1 MGQAVLLVSARKIKT
16 FTETNDNVD
25 EQLLLANVQV
35 AQDLGLQTLLGTK
48 FYNHILTAAS
58 GSTLTSAE
66 TILLEDYIQ
75 PYLLWR
81 ATWEALPTLWMRVMN
96 KSVIKGNTE
105 QGTHVDKGDLTY
117 LRNIHQNRYEFY
129 AQRLMD
135 YIKNNPGDFPI
146 YYQYTSTDGMHPSKE
161 VYYGGLHFEPGFR
174 KLPRVG
180 TGRAYG
186 GIPSY
191 TDPTDS
197 NFCCFDY

>member
-1 MGQAVLLVSARKIKT
+1 MPGILLLSSRKIKS

-25 EQLLLANVQV
+25 EKLLLANVQV

-48 FYNHILTAAS
+48 FYNHILNAAS
-58 GSTLTSAE
+58 GSTLTAEE
-66 TILLEDYIQ
+66 TILVEDYIQ

-105 QGTHVDKGDLTY
+105 QGTHVDKGDLNY

-146 YYQYTSTDGMHPSKE
+146 YYQYTSTDGMMPSKE
-161 VYYGGLHFEPGFR
+161 VYYGGIHFEPGFR

-180 TGRAYG
+180 TGRVYG
-186 GIPSY
+186 GIPTY
-191 TDPTDS
+191 TDPTDAD
-197 NFCCFDY
+197 FCCGDY

>member
-1 MGQAVLLVSARKIKT
+1 MSGILLISPQKIKA
-16 FTETNDNVD
+16 FSETNDNVD
-25 EQLLLANVQV
+25 EKLLLSNVQI

-48 FYNHILTAAS
+48 FYTHILLSAS
-58 GSTLTSAE
+58 GGTLSTSEVT
-66 TILLEDYIQ
+66 LLEEYIQ

-81 ATWEALPTLWMRVMN
+81 ATWESLPTLWMRIMN
-96 KSVIKGNTE
+96 KSIIKGNTE
-105 QGTHVDKGDLTY
+105 QGSHIDKGDLTY

-129 AQRLMD
+129 SQRMMD

-146 YYQYTSTDGMHPSKE
+146 YYQYSSNDGMKPSKE
-161 VYYGGLHFEPGFR
+161 VYYGGIHFEPGFR

-180 TGRAYG
+180 TGVRYG

-197 NFCCFDY
+197 DFCCFDY